1 MEIYLRCS
9 PRRRSFWNEAKSKMD
24 EITNAIEVTDLTVAY
39 RDKPVLW
46 DIDLEVPS
54 GLLMAIVG
62 PNGAGKTTLIKSIL
76 GLIQPAAGQ
85 VLIYGKPY
93 LEQRHLV
100 GYVPQRGSV
109 DWDFPTNVKD
119 VVMMGRYRSL
129 GWLRRPGR
137 AEEAQALDALE
148 KVGMSDYANRQ
159 ISQLSGGQ
167 QQRVFLARA
176 LVQDAQV
183 YFMDEPFQGV
193 DATTERAI
201 VGLLQ
206 DLRRAGKT
214 VVVVHHDLQTV
225 PEYFDWVALLNVR
238 RIASGPVE
246 EVFNEHNLRL
256 AYGGR
261 IAFLSKSVAEPG
273 AQHGPTQIYQ
283 EDHISPEVRQ

>member
-1 MEIYLRCS
+1 MT
-9 PRRRSFWNEAKSKMD
+9 K
-24 EITNAIEVTDLTVAY
+24 ITHAIDVADLTVAY

-76 GLIQPAAGQ
+76 GLIRPAAGQ

-137 AEEAQALDALE
+137 AEEAKAMDALE
-148 KVGMSDYANRQ
+148 KVGMEEYADRQ

-176 LVQDAQV
+176 LVQDAHV

-201 VGLLQ
+201 VSLLQ
-206 DLRRAGKT
+206 ELRQAGKT

-238 RIASGPVE
+238 KIASGPVE
-246 EVFNEHNLRL
+246 EVFNERNLRL

-261 IAFLSKSVAEPG
+261 IAFLSKSPAEP
-273 AQHGPTQIYQ
+273 AEQQVFTPVYQ
-283 EDHISPEVRQ
+283 EDGLPPEVRQ